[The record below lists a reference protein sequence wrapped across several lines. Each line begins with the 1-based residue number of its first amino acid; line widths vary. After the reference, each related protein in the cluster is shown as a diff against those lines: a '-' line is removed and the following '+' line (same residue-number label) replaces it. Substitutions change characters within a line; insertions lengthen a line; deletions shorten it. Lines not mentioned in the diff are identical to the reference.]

1 MWQGDVQEQDEAKS
15 ITKTISFLLI
25 PAASERRL
33 FLFVI
38 FSRIAAMSGLRRRI
52 FGTTSADSPSLT
64 PEHSREGTP
73 TSEEVR
79 VVSAKKLQKLTDQH
93 KARGTKRRNAWIF
106 GLGGLFGIIVAGF
119 FASSNEVFDMQ
130 ALRDMNLD
138 SILDVLPAGLI
149 KDAHELQVG
158 FFRVLVISPVPP
170 LAVVQSRLCS
180 LHIHVLYRKINET
193 PSHTI
198 PLQSACT
205 PNPKA

>member
-33 FLFVI
+33 FLFVV

-158 FFRVLVISPVPP
+158 FFRVLVMFYILSS
-170 LAVVQSRLCS
+170 VVRSRLCS
-180 LHIHVLYRKINET
+180 LHIHVLYRKTNET

-198 PLQSACT
+198 PLQSAYT
-205 PNPKA
+205 LNPKA

>member
-1 MWQGDVQEQDEAKS
+1 
-15 ITKTISFLLI
+15 
-25 PAASERRL
+25 
-33 FLFVI
+33 
-38 FSRIAAMSGLRRRI
+38 MSGLRRRI
-52 FGTTSADSPSLT
+52 FGTSSADSPSLT

-79 VVSAKKLQKLTDQH
+79 VVSAKKLQKLTAQH
-93 KARGTKRRNAWIF
+93 KAGGTKRRNAWIF

-158 FFRVLVISPVPP
+158 FFRALVISYISLLVSP
-170 LAVVQSRLCS
+170 LAVVRPGSCS
-180 LHIHVLYRKINET
+180 LHIRALYREPKET

-205 PNPKA
+205 LSPKAYQPDTPLL